1 MKKNRI
7 DRIKE
12 KEPLYFLVKL
22 FLFLIIVFFLD
33 YTIGNILKYLYS
45 KQESGFLYRTTY
57 SIDSTKA
64 DILIFGASRAN
75 HNYYPLAF
83 ENRLH
88 MSCYNTGRDG
98 NSIFYH
104 FAILKSIL
112 KRYSP
117 KVAILDF
124 SREEFGRDQESYDRL
139 SALLP
144 YYDNHPE
151 MRSIIQLKSPYEK
164 FKLLSKIYPYN
175 SLMFSIVVGTAGF
188 NKSREYII
196 DQNGYVPL
204 PEISKERLITDSSF
218 DKYEIDSTKIKVF
231 KSFLRNCANSK
242 VKLYILMSPVLVKYV
257 SKDSSVDIAQ
267 GIARKFNIPIYD
279 FSNDST
285 FLNNVGLFA
294 DQGHLNDRG
303 AKIYTEMVIDKII
316 QNEK

>member
-1 MKKNRI
+1 MKMNRI

-12 KEPLYFLVKL
+12 REPLYFLVKL

-75 HNYYPLAF
+75 HHYYPQAF

-104 FAILKSIL
+104 FAILQAIL

-124 SREEFGRDQESYDRL
+124 SREEFKRDQESYDRL
-139 SALLP
+139 SSLLP
-144 YYDNHPE
+144 YYYDHPE
-151 MRSIIQLKSPYEK
+151 M
-164 FKLLSKIYPYN
+164 
-175 SLMFSIVVGTAGF
+175 
-188 NKSREYII
+188 
-196 DQNGYVPL
+196 
-204 PEISKERLITDSSF
+204 
-218 DKYEIDSTKIKVF
+218 
-231 KSFLRNCANSK
+231 
-242 VKLYILMSPVLVKYV
+242 
-257 SKDSSVDIAQ
+257 
-267 GIARKFNIPIYD
+267 
-279 FSNDST
+279 
-285 FLNNVGLFA
+285 
-294 DQGHLNDRG
+294 
-303 AKIYTEMVIDKII
+303 
-316 QNEK
+316 